1 MKTLNQHIQ
10 EKLIINQRFDE
21 KLIINKNYKS
31 VSYDFNDVKE
41 LYLIR
46 FFLSD
51 RMSVNIIDIKNIKM
65 KYDNNYGSKCIV
77 NGDFRLWKNC
87 YYLNHVFKCD
97 SANGTLYRDDGP
109 YARYCDVLIHE
120 TLKGNFKKFVE
131 YISKNPYETYSIND
145 VFDILNIKC
154 PEFENKYKKAEYD
167 RIDNA
172 DDPIFMDK
180 LKKSLNIK

>member
-10 EKLIINQRFDE
+10 EKLIV
-21 KLIINKNYKS
+21 NKNYKS
-31 VSYDFNDVKE
+31 VSYDFSDAKE

-51 RMSVNIIDIKNIKM
+51 RMAVNIIDIKNIKM
-65 KYDNNYGSKCIV
+65 TYDNNYNSKCIV
-77 NGDFRLWKNC
+77 NGDFRLLKNC
-87 YYLNHVFKCD
+87 YYLNTVFKCD
-97 SANGTLYRDDGP
+97 SSNGTLYRDDGP

-120 TLKGNFKKFVE
+120 SLKGNFKKFIE
-131 YISKNPYETYSIND
+131 YISKNPHEIYSVND
-145 VFDILNIKC
+145 IFDILNIKC

-167 RIDNA
+167 HYDHS

>member
-1 MKTLNQHIQ
+1 MKTLNQYIQ
-10 EKLIINQRFDE
+10 EKLIV
-21 KLIINKNYKS
+21 NKNYKS

-46 FFLSD
+46 FFLSERITVD
-51 RMSVNIIDIKNIKM
+51 IIDIKNIKM
-65 KYDNNYGSKCIV
+65 TYDKNHNSKCIV
-77 NGDFRLWKNC
+77 NGNFRLLKNC
-87 YYLNHVFKCD
+87 YYLNTVFKHD
-97 SANGTLYRDDGP
+97 STNGILYRDDGP
-109 YARYCDVLIHE
+109 YARYCDMLIHE

-131 YISKNPYETYSIND
+131 YISKNPHETYSADDI
-145 VFDILNIKC
+145 FDILNIKC

-167 RIDNA
+167 HYDHA

>member
-1 MKTLNQHIQ
+1 MKSLNQYIK

-31 VSYDFNDVKE
+31 VSYDFNDAKE

-46 FFLSD
+46 FFLSE

-97 SANGTLYRDDGP
+97 STNGTLYRDDGP

>member
-10 EKLIINQRFDE
+10 E

-31 VSYDFNDVKE
+31 VSYDFKDVKE

-46 FFLSD
+46 FFSSE
-51 RMSVNIIDIKNIKM
+51 RMAVDIIDIKNIKM
-65 KYDNNYGSKCIV
+65 TYDKNYNSKCIV
-77 NGDFRLWKNC
+77 NGNFRLLKNC
-87 YYLNHVFKCD
+87 YYLNKVFKCD
-97 SANGTLYRDDGP
+97 STNGTLYRDDGL
-109 YARYCDVLIHE
+109 YSVYCDVLIHE

-131 YISKNPYETYSIND
+131 YISKNSYETYSVYDI
-145 VFDILNIKC
+145 FDILNIKC
-154 PEFENKYKKAEYD
+154 PEFENKYKKVEYD
-167 RIDNA
+167 HYDHA

>member
-10 EKLIINQRFDE
+10 E

-46 FFLSD
+46 FFLSG
-51 RMSVNIIDIKNIKM
+51 RMAVNIIDIKNIKM
-65 KYDNNYGSKCIV
+65 TYDKNYDIKCIV

-87 YYLNHVFKCD
+87 YYLNDVFKCD
-97 SANGTLYRDDGP
+97 STNGTLYRDDGL
-109 YARYCDVLIHE
+109 YSVFCDVLIHE

-131 YISKNPYETYSIND
+131 YISKNPHETYSVYDI
-145 VFDILNIKC
+145 FDILNIKC
-154 PEFENKYKKAEYD
+154 PEFENKYKKVEYD
-167 RIDNA
+167 HYDHA

-180 LKKSLNIK
+180 LKKSFNIK

>member
-10 EKLIINQRFDE
+10 EKLIV
-21 KLIINKNYKS
+21 NKNYKS
-31 VSYDFNDVKE
+31 VSYDFNNAKE

-46 FFLSD
+46 FFLSERITVD
-51 RMSVNIIDIKNIKM
+51 IIDIKNIKM
-65 KYDNNYGSKCIV
+65 KYDNKCIV
-77 NGDFRLWKNC
+77 NGYFRLLKNC
-87 YYLNHVFKCD
+87 YYLNTVFKHD
-97 SANGTLYRDDGP
+97 STNGILYRDDGP
-109 YARYCDVLIHE
+109 YARYCDMLIHE

-131 YISKNPYETYSIND
+131 YISKNPHETYSADDI
-145 VFDILNIKC
+145 FDILNIKC

-167 RIDNA
+167 HYDHA

>member
-10 EKLIINQRFDE
+10 EKLIV
-21 KLIINKNYKS
+21 NKNYKI

-46 FFLSD
+46 FFLSE
-51 RMSVNIIDIKNIKM
+51 RMAVNIIDIKNIKM
-65 KYDNNYGSKCIV
+65 KYDNNYDNYDSKCIV

-87 YYLNHVFKCD
+87 YYLNDVFKCD
-97 SANGTLYRDDGP
+97 STNGTLYRDDGP

-120 TLKGNFKKFVE
+120 SLKGNFKKFIE
-131 YISKNPYETYSIND
+131 YISKNPHEIYSVND
-145 VFDILNIKC
+145 IFDILNIKC

-167 RIDNA
+167 HYDNA